1 MQKGSFRH
9 WEAMTFSGGF
19 HPENPRGSGEAKSPA
34 RYGAGTQKS
43 VCYIPCATP
52 LCYKPNLALGFS
64 SLATLPLLNIVLL
77 LFHRS
82 KTPKWPTPLSKK
94 HAFCRWKVDESSSDP
109 CYNDFIYPSTFAKWG
124 SWISSSWLKKSQSM
138 IYFINDTEAVLI
150 IDLRNCFHVN
160 R

>member
-1 MQKGSFRH
+1 MTFFFMQKGSFRH

-52 LCYKPNLALGFS
+52 LCYKPNLALGFPP
-64 SLATLPLLNIVLL
+64 LATLPLLNIVLL

-82 KTPKWPTPLSKK
+82 KTPK
-94 HAFCRWKVDESSSDP
+94 
-109 CYNDFIYPSTFAKWG
+109 
-124 SWISSSWLKKSQSM
+124 
-138 IYFINDTEAVLI
+138 
-150 IDLRNCFHVN
+150 
-160 R
+160 

>member
-1 MQKGSFRH
+1 MTFFFMQKGSFRH

-52 LCYKPNLALGFS
+52 LCYKPNLALGFPP
-64 SLATLPLLNIVLL
+64 LATLPLLNIVLL

-82 KTPKWPTPLSKK
+82 KLLNDPLHCQKSTL
-94 HAFCRWKVDESSSDP
+94 FVDE
-109 CYNDFIYPSTFAKWG
+109 
-124 SWISSSWLKKSQSM
+124 KSMKVLLIRAIMTLYIPLHLQ
-138 IYFINDTEAVLI
+138 NGEAEFLHP
-150 IDLRNCFHVN
+150 D
-160 R
+160 